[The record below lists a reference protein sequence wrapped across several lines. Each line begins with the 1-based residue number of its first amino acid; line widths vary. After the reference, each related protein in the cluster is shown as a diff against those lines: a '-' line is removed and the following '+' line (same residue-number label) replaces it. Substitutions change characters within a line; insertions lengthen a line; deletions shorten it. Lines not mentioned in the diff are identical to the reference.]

1 MPDWKSEIRRQL
13 ARLQLA
19 PTREN
24 AIVEELAQHLDE
36 HYAELLASGV
46 SEADAYRQVRAELHD
61 GGLLTHG
68 LQRIERST
76 NPEPLILGTNRR
88 TNMIADMWQDLRFGA
103 RMLLKTP
110 SFTLMVLLTLS
121 LGIGAN
127 AAIFSVVNGVLLKPL
142 PYRAPEQLIRVFE
155 VSRTQPKLP
164 MSGGNFQDYREQNS
178 TLSGL
183 AVYRREDLELSQDD
197 KSERLAGLLVSA
209 GFFDLLGVQPLLG
222 REFRREDELPDN
234 NQVVILSHALWQR
247 RFAGDPNIV
256 GKSLPSLK
264 AQLSKGPSFT
274 VVGVMPP
281 GVQHVGGDYRSMP
294 HGESVDVWLPIGLPP
309 QAGRGNHFLNAVGR
323 LKPGV
328 SPAQAAAD
336 FNGIAE
342 RQAQQFPDTNQGWRI
357 AVKPLQE
364 EIVGRA
370 QTTLLVLFGAVF
382 FVLLI
387 ACVNVANLL
396 LARATARERE
406 IAVRAAMGAGR
417 GRIVRQLL
425 TESLLLAVISS
436 AVGILLARWAIDAL
450 RALGPEQ
457 LPRLQAVSLDGRILL
472 FTLGLTL
479 LTSLLFGLV
488 PALQAGHVNL
498 NELLKEGRSQGT
510 GSRQRRLRDAL
521 VVVEVALALV
531 LLVGAGLLLRSFWKL
546 QQINPGFAPER
557 VLTASLFLPIARYSQ
572 RLPVVA
578 AFNQQLLDRLAALP
592 GVESV
597 GQTSDLPWTGYDE
610 NRVFNIEGKTFPP
623 SQRPTARYHYIS
635 TDYFRTIGVPL
646 IAGRFFNAEDRP
658 ETPAVVLINRSMA
671 ERYWPG
677 ESAVGKRF
685 SLSSHSREQDWVTV
699 AGVVGDVK
707 DFPYSPAAEP
717 SFYWPMTQD
726 PVRGPMFLAVRTAAE
741 PANLIEAMRGE
752 VRALDKDLPLAEIKT
767 LETIATTAVA
777 GQRFTLWLVGCFA
790 ATALLLAAIGIYSVL
805 SYLVAQRTHEI
816 GVRMALGAQLGDVLK
831 LVIRQGMTLVL
842 LGITLGVA
850 AAFGLTR
857 LMKGL
862 LFEVKATDPLTFV
875 LVAVALTSVALL
887 ACYLPARRAT
897 KVDPMIALRCE

>member
-1 MPDWKSEIRRQL
+1 MTRFRIFFHRLLGLFQRRELERELEEEIRSHLEMQIEDNLRQGMSVEDARRA
-13 ARLQLA
+13 ARLKFGGVEQVKEIY
-19 PTREN
+19 REKSR
-24 AIVEELAQHLDE
+24 L
-36 HYAELLASGV
+36 
-46 SEADAYRQVRAELHD
+46 RW
-61 GGLLTHG
+61 
-68 LQRIERST
+68 IES
-76 NPEPLILGTNRR
+76 L
-88 TNMIADMWQDLRFGA
+88 WQDLRYGA
-103 RMLLKTP
+103 RMLLKKP
-110 SFTLMVLLTLS
+110 GFTVVAIATLA

-127 AAIFSVVNGVLLKPL
+127 TTIFSVVNGVLLKPL

-155 VSRTQPKLP
+155 VSRTQPKAPLAD
-164 MSGGNFQDYREQNS
+164 GNFQDYRQQNS

-183 AVYRREDLELSQDD
+183 ALYRREDLELSQDD
-197 KSERLAGLLVSA
+197 KSERVAALRVSA

-222 REFRREDELPDN
+222 REFRREDELPAN

-281 GVQHVGGDYRSMP
+281 GVQHVGGDYKSMP
-294 HGESVDVWLPIGLPP
+294 HGESVDVWWPLGLPP
-309 QAGRGNHFLNAVGR
+309 QGGRQGHFLNAVGR
-323 LKPGV
+323 LKPGI

-336 FNGIAE
+336 FNVIAE
-342 RQAQQFPDTNQGWRI
+342 RLAQQFPNTNQGWSI

-370 QTTLLVLFGAVF
+370 QTTLFVLFGAVF

-406 IAVRAAMGAGR
+406 MALRAAMGAGR

-436 AVGILLARWAIDAL
+436 AVGILLAQWAINAL

-479 LTSLLFGLV
+479 LTSLLFGLA

-498 NELLKEGRSQGT
+498 NELLKEGGRSGT

-610 NRVFNIEGKTFPP
+610 NQLFNIEGKTFPP
-623 SQRPTARYHYIS
+623 SQRPRARYHYVS

-658 ETPAVVLINRSMA
+658 EKPAVVLINRSLA

-677 ESAVGKRF
+677 ESAVGKRLSF
-685 SLSSHSREQDWVTV
+685 SLSHSREQDWFTV

-726 PVRGPMFLAVRTAAE
+726 PIRGPMFLAVRTAGE
-741 PANLIEAMRGE
+741 PSNLIEAVRGE
-752 VRALDKDLPLAEIKT
+752 VNALDKDLPLAEVKT

-816 GVRMALGAQLGDVLK
+816 GVRMALGAQASDVLR
-831 LVIRQGMTLVL
+831 LVIGEGTRLILAGVGLGL
-842 LGITLGVA
+842 LA
-850 AAFGLTR
+850 SFALTR
-857 LMKGL
+857 LLSRL
-862 LFEVKATDPLTFV
+862 LFEVSATDPLTFG
-875 LVAVALTSVALL
+875 AVALLLAGIALL
-887 ACYLPARRAT
+887 ACWLPARRAAR
-897 KVDPMIALRCE
+897 VDPMIALRTE